1 MTAPEEL
8 RETPVNKGIPYQWLG
23 FFTPIL
29 LLLGAFLL
37 FSGGMI
43 VGRFAGR
50 FSIVVGPPLGYFVS
64 LKLCRW
70 VGASGGRPAFKLY
83 VKNTLLGFIFW
94 PILWL
99 PMVVFFGSMS
109 DGNEVVDGGQSLGI
123 GLAAISGLMAFGVLF
138 LCWAIAAA
146 WCWRSTSDQDRPSG
160 HEGGGT
166 PTSNS

>member
-8 RETPVNKGIPYQWLG
+8 QETPVNKGIPHQWLG

-43 VGRFAGR
+43 VGRFTGR
-50 FSIVVGPPLGYFVS
+50 FAIVVGPLLGYFVS
-64 LKLCRW
+64 LKLCQK
-70 VGASGGRPAFKLY
+70 VCASGGRPAFKLY

-94 PILWL
+94 PILWM

-109 DGNEVVDGGQSLGI
+109 DGNEVVDGGQALGI
-123 GLAAISGLMAFGVLF
+123 GLATIFGLLAFGVLF

-146 WCWRSTSDQDRPSG
+146 CCWRSTSDQDRPSG
-160 HEGGGT
+160 HESGGT
-166 PTSNS
+166 PTRSL